1 MDNEFDPRDK
11 DNEWRLATIRM
22 TAEAF
27 IERHYTQELTYFDHF
42 WQMLS
47 CKIRETLDSP
57 STGGL
62 AIEPAGQ
69 LVEAVSL
76 ARAGSFDL
84 VTPIV
89 MGTIGQTLWELKD
102 KQPQPAELEQLVASS
117 AAGLGAS
124 ASLSACLIKHVPGL
138 LMDIL
143 ACESDC
149 KEALVGNPP
158 PPQYEIWT
166 LGKRFIVDSIAAYE
180 QRHDQYLL
188 WFDLREISHASSHTG
203 RKRIGQQAIRVL
215 TYLVKNL
222 GVVRSAKDLYREAW
236 DSMPDEVHKSHIDA
250 IEQQLTKLNQFS
262 QHEFRKYLLRGQG
275 EGYGLRESFADR
287 YFLFRRLR

>member
-1 MDNEFDPRDK
+1 MDSEFDARNK
-11 DNEWRLATIRM
+11 DNVWRLATVR
-22 TAEAF
+22 TAAEAF
-27 IERHYTQELTYFDHF
+27 IERHYTQELPYFDHF

-47 CKIRETLDSP
+47 SKIRETLDSP
-57 STGGL
+57 STWGL
-62 AIEPAGQ
+62 AIESAGQ

-89 MGTIGQTLWELKD
+89 MGTIGRTLWELKD
-102 KQPQPAELEQLVASS
+102 KQPHPAELEQLVASS

-124 ASLSACLIKHVPGL
+124 ASLSACLIKHLPGL
-138 LMDIL
+138 LRDIL
-143 ACESDC
+143 ACEGEC
-149 KEALVGNPP
+149 KEALVGTPP

-188 WFDLREISHASSHTG
+188 WFDLRETSHASSNTG
-203 RKRIGQQAIRVL
+203 RQRIGQKAVRVL
-215 TYLVKNL
+215 MYLVKHL
-222 GVVRSAKDLYREAW
+222 GVVRSAEDLYREAW
-236 DSMPDEVHKSHIDA
+236 DSMPDDLDKSHIDA

-287 YFLFRRLR
+287 YFLFKRLR